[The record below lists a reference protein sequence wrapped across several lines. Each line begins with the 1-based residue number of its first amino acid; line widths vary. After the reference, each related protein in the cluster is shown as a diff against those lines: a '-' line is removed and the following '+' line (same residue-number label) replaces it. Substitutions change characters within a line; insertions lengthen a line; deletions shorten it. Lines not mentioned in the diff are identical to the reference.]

1 MSALIEVVEG
11 GVSVTV
17 QDGGRRGYRSIGVPL
32 SGALDPAQLAAANAL
47 LGNAPSAA
55 ALEVPLGGPTLKAV
69 SGTVRVALGGAV
81 EGKLVG
87 SKGSVLKVPA
97 WHTATLFPG
106 DTIQI
111 GGVARG
117 IAYVAVSGGVEV
129 PLQLGSRSTY
139 QRAALGGVNGRALAR
154 GDRLPCARL
163 DGDPWL
169 EFRNAEAPVR
179 ADGPIRVI
187 LGPQDDHFTAEALAN
202 FLGQPYRVSRD
213 LDRMG
218 MRLEGVALTHSAL
231 GAEIVSDG
239 VTPGAIQVPANGQ
252 PIVLLADCQTSGGYP
267 KIATVIRADLGR
279 LGHLRPGA
287 EIRFASVTHA
297 EAVRALQAEAEALAR
312 WVGGIES
319 FRPPGVIDEAALY
332 GDNLISGMLRGDEPF
347 VPAIE

>member
-1 MSALIEVVEG
+1 MSGLIEVVDG

-17 QDGGRRGYRSIGVPL
+17 QDGGRHGYRSIGVPL
-32 SGALDPAQLAAANAL
+32 SGALDPLRLAAANAL
-47 LGNAPSAA
+47 LGNAPGAA
-55 ALEVPLGGPTLKAV
+55 ALEVPLGGPTLKAI

-87 SKGSVLKVPA
+87 GKGSVRKVPA

-111 GGVARG
+111 GGVAEG
-117 IAYVAVSGGVEV
+117 VAYVAVSGGVDV
-129 PLQLGSRSTY
+129 PEHLGSRSTY
-139 QRAALGGVNGRALAR
+139 QRAALGGIRGRALAR
-154 GDRLPCARL
+154 GDHLPCARL
-163 DGDPWL
+163 GCDPWL
-169 EFRNAEAPVR
+169 EYRAAEAP
-179 ADGPIRVI
+179 AGSDGPIRVI
-187 LGPQDDHFTAEALAN
+187 LGPQEEHFTAEALAN

-213 LDRMG
+213 MDRMG
-218 MRLEGVALTHSAL
+218 MRLEGVALAHSAL

-287 EIRFASVTHA
+287 ELRFASVTHA

-319 FRPPGVIDEAALY
+319 FRPPGVIDEEALY
-332 GDNLISGMLRGDEPF
+332 GGNLISGVLRGDEPF
-347 VPAIE
+347 APHLS

>member
-1 MSALIEVVEG
+1 MSGLLEVVEG
-11 GVSVTV
+11 GVAVTV
-17 QDGGRRGYRSIGVPL
+17 QDCGRGGYRSIGVPL
-32 SGALDPAQLAAANAL
+32 SGALDPWQLAAANAL
-47 LGNAPSAA
+47 LGNAPDAA

-81 EGKLVG
+81 EGKVVG
-87 SKGSVLKVPA
+87 SKGSLLKVPA

-111 GGVARG
+111 GGVAG
-117 IAYVAVSGGVEV
+117 GVAYVAVSGGVAV
-129 PLQLGSRSTY
+129 PEHLGSRSTY
-139 QRAALGGVNGRALAR
+139 LRARLGGVAGRALAR

-169 EFRNAEAPVR
+169 EFRNPEAPAR

-187 LGPQDDHFTAEALAN
+187 LGPQDDHFTAAALAD
-202 FLGQPYRVSRD
+202 FLNRPYRVSRD

-218 MRLEGVALTHSAL
+218 MRLEGPALEHGAL

-279 LGHLRPGA
+279 LGQLRPGA
-287 EIRFASVTHA
+287 EIRFQSVTHA
-297 EAVRALQAEAEALAR
+297 EAARALQAEREALTR
-312 WVGGIES
+312 WVADIQS
-319 FRPPGVIDEAALY
+319 FRPPGVIDEEALY
-332 GDNLISGMLRGDEPF
+332 GGNLISGALRGDEPF
-347 VPAIE
+347 ALP

>member
-1 MSALIEVVEG
+1 MSGLLEVVDG
-11 GVSVTV
+11 GLAVTV
-17 QDGGRRGYRSIGVPL
+17 QDCGRKGYRDIGVPL
-32 SGALDPAQLAAANAL
+32 SGALDPFCLAAANAL
-47 LGNAPSAA
+47 LGNAPDAA
-55 ALEVPLGGPTLKAV
+55 ALEVVLSGPSLKAV

-106 DTIQI
+106 DSIQI

-117 IAYVAVSGGVEV
+117 VAYVAVSGGVEV

-139 QRAALGGVNGRALAR
+139 QRAALGGVQGRALAT

-169 EFRNAEAPVR
+169 EYRNPEPPLH

-187 LGPQDDHFTAEALAN
+187 LGPQDEHFTAEALAN

-213 LDRMG
+213 MDRMG
-218 MRLEGVALTHSAL
+218 MRLEGPALAHSAL

-239 VTPGAIQVPANGQ
+239 VTPGAIQVPANGL

-279 LGHLRPGA
+279 LGHLRPDD
-287 EIRFASVTHA
+287 EIRFQSVTHA
-297 EAVRALQAEAEALAR
+297 EAVRALQARSEALAR
-312 WVGGIES
+312 WVGAVQS

-332 GDNLISGMLRGDEPF
+332 GGNLISGALRGDEPF
-347 VPAIE
+347 ALPS